1 MNTKLTLRL
10 DEEVISRIKNYTNK
24 HQVSLSK
31 FTESIF
37 KQILETS
44 EEASQDLTPIVRKYK
59 GVLRNNNID
68 EIDELAN
75 FLTKK
80 HSWYG

>member
-10 DEEVISRIKNYTNK
+10 DEHIISRIKNYANK

-37 KQILETS
+37 KQILENS
-44 EEASQDLTPIVRKYK
+44 EETSSDLTPIVKKYK
-59 GVLRNNNID
+59 GLLRNHNID
-68 EIDELAN
+68 DIDELTN
-75 FLTKK
+75 ILTRK
-80 HSWYG
+80 HS

>member
-10 DEEVISRIKNYTNK
+10 DQDIINRMKNYTNK

-37 KQILETS
+37 IQILENS
-44 EEASQDLTPIVRKYK
+44 EESSQNLTPIVRKYK
-59 GVLRNNNID
+59 GVLRNDNID
-68 EIDELAN
+68 EIDELAI

-80 HSWYG
+80 HS

>member
-10 DEEVISRIKNYTNK
+10 DEDIINRIKNYTNK

-37 KQILETS
+37 IQILENS
-44 EEASQDLTPIVRKYK
+44 EESSQNLTRIVKKYK
-59 GVLRNNNID
+59 GLLRNNNID
-68 EIDELAN
+68 EIDELTN

-80 HSWYG
+80 HS